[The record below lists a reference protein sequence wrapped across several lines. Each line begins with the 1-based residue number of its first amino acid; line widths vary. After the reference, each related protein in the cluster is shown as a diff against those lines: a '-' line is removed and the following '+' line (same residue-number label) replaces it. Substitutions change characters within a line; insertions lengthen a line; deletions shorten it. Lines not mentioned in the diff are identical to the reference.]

1 MSKPNGNSV
10 KDSSHSHPHKA
21 GTSALVLG
29 ATGVVFG
36 DIGTSPIYAM
46 KQTFIISGAEP
57 DQIYGIASMIFWALM
72 LVVSLKY
79 LTFVMRADNKGEGG
93 MLALLSLMPEHIRAP
108 KSRKHLALLV
118 LVLIGTSLLFGE
130 GGLTPAISVL
140 SATEGLAL
148 LNPDLDV
155 VAVPATVLIL
165 AILFAMQSRGTE
177 TIGKFF
183 GPVTFVWFIL
193 IGSLGIFR
201 ILQEPAVIK
210 ALSPTYA
217 IQYFMNSGLNSLFVL
232 AAVIL
237 VVTGAEALYTDM
249 GHFGAKPIRIAWTI
263 IVGPALVLSYL
274 GQAAV
279 LINDPAAISNPFFAL
294 APNKPMTLVL
304 IIVATAA
311 TIVASQALI
320 TGVFSL
326 SRQAVQLGLFPRLTI
341 RHTNADQEGQIY
353 VPVANWLVGFI
364 SIALVIAFQS
374 TSALASAYVLAI
386 AGTMTVTT
394 IAFTIVARQIWKWP
408 LWKIAPLTTIFLTLD
423 LIFLAGT
430 ATRFFDG
437 GWVPIVFGSLILAMM
452 LIWRAGNRALNRKM
466 RESSRTWQEIYAG
479 CESGEIAMVPGIGIF
494 MASPAE
500 VVPAA
505 LISHVTIMHSLP
517 ESVYV
522 VTIKSDTQP
531 ISTTP
536 VLIDHVTDRLC
547 QVTIFAGY
555 METVKVPNILQRDA
569 MTAEE
574 ESSATYYLSERH
586 FLASEGGNLGKRTET
601 IFEILHRNAVSPTTF
616 YGLPYD
622 RVITIGTR
630 IDL

>member
-1 MSKPNGNSV
+1 MSKPNGSSV
-10 KDSSHSHPHKA
+10 EDASHAHPHKA

-93 MLALLSLMPEHIRAP
+93 MLALLSLMPEHIRSP

-155 VAVPATVLIL
+155 VAVPATVIIL

-201 ILQEPAVIK
+201 ILQEPEVIK

-279 LINDPAAISNPFFAL
+279 LINNPAAISNPFFAL

-304 IIVATAA
+304 IIMATAA

-374 TSALASAYVLAI
+374 SSALASAYVLAI

-408 LWKIAPLTTIFLTLD
+408 LWKIAPLTTLFFTLD
-423 LIFLAGT
+423 IIFLAGT

-452 LIWRAGNRALNRKM
+452 LVWRAGNRALNKKM
-466 RESSRTWQEIYAG
+466 RDSSRTWQEIYAG

-531 ISTTP
+531 VSTTP

-555 METVKVPNILQRDA
+555 METVNVPNILQRDA
-569 MTAEE
+569 LSSEE
-574 ESSATYYLSERH
+574 ENSATYYLSERH
-586 FLASEGGNLGKRTET
+586 FLASDGGNLGKRTET
-601 IFEILHRNAVSPTTF
+601 LFEILHRNAVSPTTF
-616 YGLPYD
+616 YGLPYG

>member
-1 MSKPNGNSV
+1 MSKPNGSSV
-10 KDSSHSHPHKA
+10 KDPSNHHKA

-108 KSRKHLALLV
+108 KSRKHLALLI

-201 ILQEPAVIK
+201 ILQEPEVIK

-279 LINDPAAISNPFFAL
+279 LINNPAAISNPFFAL

-353 VPVANWLVGFI
+353 VPVANWLVGFV

-374 TSALASAYVLAI
+374 SSALASAYVLAI

-394 IAFTIVARQIWKWP
+394 IAFTVVARQIWKWS
-408 LWKIAPLTTIFLTLD
+408 LWKIAPLTSIFLTLD

-452 LIWRAGNRALNRKM
+452 LVWRAGNRALNRKM
-466 RESSRTWQEIYAG
+466 RDSSRTWQEIYAG

-555 METVKVPNILQRDA
+555 METVNVPSILQRNA
-569 MTAEE
+569 MIAEE
-574 ESSATYYLSERH
+574 ELSATYYLSERH
-586 FLASEGGNLGKRTET
+586 FLASDGGNLGKRTEML
-601 IFEILHRNAVSPTTF
+601 FEILHRNAVSPTTF

>member
-201 ILQEPAVIK
+201 ILQEPEVIK

-364 SIALVIAFQS
+364 SIALVIAFRS
-374 TSALASAYVLAI
+374 SSALASAYVLAI

-408 LWKIAPLTTIFLTLD
+408 LWKIAPLTTVFLTLD

-437 GWVPIVFGSLILAMM
+437 GWVPIVFGSLILGMM

-531 ISTTP
+531 VSTTP

-601 IFEILHRNAVSPTTF
+601 LFEILHRNAVSPTTF

>member
-1 MSKPNGNSV
+1 MSKPNGSSV
-10 KDSSHSHPHKA
+10 KDPSHPHKA

-155 VAVPATVLIL
+155 VAVPATVVIL

-183 GPVTFVWFIL
+183 GPVTFVWFVL

-201 ILQEPAVIK
+201 ILQEPEVIK

-249 GHFGAKPIRIAWTI
+249 GHFGAKPIRIAWAI

-279 LINDPAAISNPFFAL
+279 LINDPSAISNPFFAL

-304 IIVATAA
+304 IVVATAA

-353 VPVANWLVGFI
+353 VPVANWLVGFV

-374 TSALASAYVLAI
+374 SSALASAYVLAI

-423 LIFLAGT
+423 VIFLAGT

-437 GWVPIVFGSLILAMM
+437 GWVPIVFGSLILGMM

-531 ISTTP
+531 VSTTP

-555 METVKVPNILQRDA
+555 METVNVPSILQRDA
-569 MTAEE
+569 LSIDEE
-574 ESSATYYLSERH
+574 KSATYYLSERH
-586 FLASEGGNLGKRTET
+586 FLASEGGNLGERTET
-601 IFEILHRNAVSPTTF
+601 LFEILHRNAVSPTTF
-616 YGLPYD
+616 YGLPYG

>member
-1 MSKPNGNSV
+1 MSKPNGNSI
-10 KDSSHSHPHKA
+10 KDSSHPQKA

-93 MLALLSLMPEHIRAP
+93 MLALLSLMPEHIRSP
-108 KSRKHLALLV
+108 KSRKHLALLI

-201 ILQEPAVIK
+201 ILQEPEVIK

-249 GHFGAKPIRIAWTI
+249 GHFGAKPIRIAWAI

-279 LINDPAAISNPFFAL
+279 LINDPSAISNPFFAL

-304 IIVATAA
+304 IVVATAA

-353 VPVANWLVGFI
+353 VPVANWLVGFV

-374 TSALASAYVLAI
+374 SSALASAYVLAI

-430 ATRFFDG
+430 ATRFFEG
-437 GWVPIVFGSLILAMM
+437 GWVPIVFGSLILGMM

-531 ISTTP
+531 VSTTP

-555 METVKVPNILQRDA
+555 METVKVPSILQRDA
-569 MTAEE
+569 MSAEE

-586 FLASEGGNLGKRTET
+586 FLASDSGSLGNRTET
-601 IFEILHRNAVSPTTF
+601 LFEILHRNAVSPTTF

>member
-1 MSKPNGNSV
+1 MSKPNGSSV
-10 KDSSHSHPHKA
+10 EDASHAHPHKA

-93 MLALLSLMPEHIRAP
+93 MLALLSLMPEHIRSP

-201 ILQEPAVIK
+201 ILQEPEVIK

-279 LINDPAAISNPFFAL
+279 LINNPAAISNPFFAL

-304 IIVATAA
+304 IIMATAA

-374 TSALASAYVLAI
+374 SSALASAYVLAI

-408 LWKIAPLTTIFLTLD
+408 LWKIAPLTMIFLTLD

-452 LIWRAGNRALNRKM
+452 LVWRAGNRALNRKM
-466 RESSRTWQEIYAG
+466 RDSSRTWQEIYAG

-531 ISTTP
+531 VSTTP

-555 METVKVPNILQRDA
+555 METVNVPNILQRDA
-569 MTAEE
+569 LSSEE
-574 ESSATYYLSERH
+574 ENSATYYLSERH
-586 FLASEGGNLGKRTET
+586 FLASDGGNLGKRTET
-601 IFEILHRNAVSPTTF
+601 LFEILHRNAVSPTTF
-616 YGLPYD
+616 YGLPYG

>member
-10 KDSSHSHPHKA
+10 KDSSNSHKA
-21 GTSALVLG
+21 GTSALVIG

-108 KSRKHLALLV
+108 KSRKHLALLI

-201 ILQEPAVIK
+201 ILQEPEVIK

-279 LINDPAAISNPFFAL
+279 LINNPAAISNPFFAL

-353 VPVANWLVGFI
+353 VPVANWLVGFV

-374 TSALASAYVLAI
+374 SSALASAYVLAI

-408 LWKIAPLTTIFLTLD
+408 LWKIAPLTTIFFTLD
-423 LIFLAGT
+423 IIFLAGT

-479 CESGEIAMVPGIGIF
+479 CESGDIAMVPGIGIF

-536 VLIDHVTDRLC
+536 VLVDHITDRLT

-555 METVKVPNILQRDA
+555 METVNVPSILQREALSVDA
-569 MTAEE
+569 EK
-574 ESSATYYLSERH
+574 SSTYYLSERH

-601 IFEILHRNAVSPTTF
+601 LFEILHRNAVSPTTF

>member
-1 MSKPNGNSV
+1 MSKPNGSSV
-10 KDSSHSHPHKA
+10 KDPSNHHKA

-201 ILQEPAVIK
+201 ILQEPEVIK

-364 SIALVIAFQS
+364 SIALVITFQS
-374 TSALASAYVLAI
+374 SSALASAYVLAI

-394 IAFTIVARQIWKWP
+394 IAFTVVARQIWKWP
-408 LWKIAPLTTIFLTLD
+408 LWKIAPLTSIFLTLD

-452 LIWRAGNRALNRKM
+452 LVWRAGNRALNRKM
-466 RESSRTWQEIYAG
+466 RDSSRTWQEIYAG

-555 METVKVPNILQRDA
+555 METVNVPSILQRDA
-569 MTAEE
+569 LSREE

-586 FLASEGGNLGKRTET
+586 FLASDGGNLGKRTET
-601 IFEILHRNAVSPTTF
+601 LFEILHRNAVSPTAF

>member
-1 MSKPNGNSV
+1 MSKPNGNLV
-10 KDSSHSHPHKA
+10 KDSAHPHKA

-46 KQTFIISGAEP
+46 KQTFIISGSEP

-201 ILQEPAVIK
+201 ILQEPEVIK

-217 IQYFMNSGLNSLFVL
+217 IQYFLNSGLNSLFVL

-353 VPVANWLVGFI
+353 VPVANWLVGFV

-374 TSALASAYVLAI
+374 SSALASAYVLAI

-408 LWKIAPLTTIFLTLD
+408 LWKIAPLTTIFFTLD
-423 LIFLAGT
+423 IIFLAGT

-466 RESSRTWQEIYAG
+466 RDSSRTWQEIYAG

-536 VLIDHVTDRLC
+536 VLVDHITDRLT

-555 METVKVPNILQRDA
+555 METVNVPSILQREA
-569 MTAEE
+569 MSADEE
-574 ESSATYYLSERH
+574 TSATYYLSERH

-601 IFEILHRNAVSPTTF
+601 LFEILHRNAVSPTTF

>member
-1 MSKPNGNSV
+1 MSKPNGSSV
-10 KDSSHSHPHKA
+10 KDPSNHHKA

-201 ILQEPAVIK
+201 ILQEPEVIK

-364 SIALVIAFQS
+364 SIALVITFQS
-374 TSALASAYVLAI
+374 SSALASAYVLAI

-394 IAFTIVARQIWKWP
+394 IAFTVVARQIWKWP
-408 LWKIAPLTTIFLTLD
+408 LWKIAPLTSIFLTLD

-452 LIWRAGNRALNRKM
+452 LVWRAGNRALNRKM
-466 RESSRTWQEIYAG
+466 RDSSRTWQEIYAG

-555 METVKVPNILQRDA
+555 METVNVPSILQRDA
-569 MTAEE
+569 LSREE

-586 FLASEGGNLGKRTET
+586 FLASDGGNLGKRTET
-601 IFEILHRNAVSPTTF
+601 LFEILHRNAVSPTTF

>member
-10 KDSSHSHPHKA
+10 KDSSHPHKA

-57 DQIYGIASMIFWALM
+57 DQIFGIASMIFWALM

-79 LTFVMRADNKGEGG
+79 LTFVMRADNRGEGG
-93 MLALLSLMPEHIRAP
+93 MLALLSLMPEHIRSP
-108 KSRKHLALLV
+108 KSRKHFAVLI
-118 LVLIGTSLLFGE
+118 LVLIGTSLLFGD
-130 GGLTPAISVL
+130 GVLTPAISVL

-148 LNPDLDV
+148 LDPDLDV
-155 VAVPATVLIL
+155 VAVPATVVIL
-165 AILFAMQSRGTE
+165 SILFAIQSRGTNK
-177 TIGKFF
+177 IGKVF
-183 GPVTFVWFIL
+183 GPVTFVWFTL
-193 IGSLGIFR
+193 IGGLGVYR
-201 ILQEPAVIK
+201 VLEYPDVLK

-217 IQYFMNSGLNSLFVL
+217 IQYFVTHGFHSVIVL

-249 GHFGAKPIRIAWTI
+249 GHFGAKSIRIAWTI

-274 GQAAV
+274 GQASV
-279 LINDPAAISNPFFAL
+279 LMTNPSAISNPFFAL

-353 VPVANWLVGFI
+353 VPIANWLVGIGSI
-364 SIALVIAFQS
+364 SLVIAFKS
-374 TSALASAYVLAI
+374 SSALASAYVLAI
-386 AGTMTVTT
+386 AGTMAVTT
-394 IAFTIVARQIWKWP
+394 VAFTIVARQIWHWP
-408 LWKIAPLTTIFLTLD
+408 LWKIAPLTTIFLSLD
-423 LIFLAGT
+423 LAFLFGT
-430 ATRFFDG
+430 ASRFFDG
-437 GWVPIVFGSLILAMM
+437 GWVPVVLGAVILSVM

-531 ISTTP
+531 VSTTP
-536 VLIDHVTDRLC
+536 VLVDHITDRLT

-555 METVKVPNILQRDA
+555 METVNVPSILQREALSAD
-569 MTAEE
+569 EE
-574 ESSATYYLSERH
+574 KSATYYLSERH
-586 FLASEGGNLGKRTET
+586 FLASEGGNLGNRTET
-601 IFEILHRNAVSPTTF
+601 LFEILHRNAVSPTTF

>member
-1 MSKPNGNSV
+1 MSKPNGSSV
-10 KDSSHSHPHKA
+10 KDPSHPHKA

-93 MLALLSLMPEHIRAP
+93 MLALLSLMPEHIRSP
-108 KSRKHLALLV
+108 KSRKHLALLI

-155 VAVPATVLIL
+155 IAVPATVFIL

-201 ILQEPAVIK
+201 ILQEPEVIK

-279 LINDPAAISNPFFAL
+279 LINNPAAISNPFFAL

-353 VPVANWLVGFI
+353 VPVANWLVGFV
-364 SIALVIAFQS
+364 SIALVITFQS
-374 TSALASAYVLAI
+374 SSALASAYVLAI

-394 IAFTIVARQIWKWP
+394 IAFTVVARQIWKWP
-408 LWKIAPLTTIFLTLD
+408 LWKIAPLTSIFLTLD

-452 LIWRAGNRALNRKM
+452 LVWRAGNRALNRKM
-466 RESSRTWQEIYAG
+466 RDSSRTWQEIYAG

-555 METVKVPNILQRDA
+555 METVNVPSILQRDA
-569 MTAEE
+569 MNAEE
-574 ESSATYYLSERH
+574 ELSATYYLSERH

-601 IFEILHRNAVSPTTF
+601 LFEILHRNAVSPTTF
-616 YGLPYD
+616 YGLPYG

>member
-10 KDSSHSHPHKA
+10 KDSSHPHKA

-93 MLALLSLMPEHIRAP
+93 MLALLSLMPEHIRSP
-108 KSRKHLALLV
+108 KSRKHLALLI

-201 ILQEPAVIK
+201 ILQEPEVIK

-217 IQYFMNSGLNSLFVL
+217 IQYFLNSGLNSLFVL

-279 LINDPAAISNPFFAL
+279 LINDPSAISNPFFAL

-353 VPVANWLVGFI
+353 VPVANWLVGFV

-374 TSALASAYVLAI
+374 SSALASAYVLAI

-430 ATRFFDG
+430 ATRFFEG
-437 GWVPIVFGSLILAMM
+437 GWVPIVFGSLILGMM

-494 MASPAE
+494 MASPSE

-531 ISTTP
+531 VSTTP

-555 METVKVPNILQRDA
+555 METVKVPSILQRDA
-569 MTAEE
+569 MSAEE

-586 FLASEGGNLGKRTET
+586 FLASDSGSLGNRTET
-601 IFEILHRNAVSPTTF
+601 LFEILHRNAVSPTTF

>member
-1 MSKPNGNSV
+1 
-10 KDSSHSHPHKA
+10 
-21 GTSALVLG
+21 
-29 ATGVVFG
+29 
-36 DIGTSPIYAM
+36 
-46 KQTFIISGAEP
+46 
-57 DQIYGIASMIFWALM
+57 MIFWALM

-93 MLALLSLMPEHIRAP
+93 MLALLSLMPEHIRSP
-108 KSRKHLALLV
+108 KSRKHLALLI

-155 VAVPATVLIL
+155 VAVPATVFIL

-201 ILQEPAVIK
+201 ILQEPEVIK

-279 LINDPAAISNPFFAL
+279 LINNPAAISNPFFAL

-353 VPVANWLVGFI
+353 VPVANWLVGFV

-374 TSALASAYVLAI
+374 SSALASAYVLAI

-408 LWKIAPLTTIFLTLD
+408 LWKIAPLTSIFLTLD

-437 GWVPIVFGSLILAMM
+437 GWVPIVFGSLILGMM

-531 ISTTP
+531 VSTTP

-555 METVKVPNILQRDA
+555 METVNVPSILQRDA
-569 MTAEE
+569 LSIDEE
-574 ESSATYYLSERH
+574 KSATYYLSERH
-586 FLASEGGNLGKRTET
+586 FLASEGGSLGKRTET
-601 IFEILHRNAVSPTTF
+601 LFEILHRNAVSPTTF
-616 YGLPYD
+616 YGLPYG

>member
-10 KDSSHSHPHKA
+10 KDPSHPHKA
-21 GTSALVLG
+21 GTSALVIG

-108 KSRKHLALLV
+108 KSRKHLALLI

-201 ILQEPAVIK
+201 ILQEPEVVK

-364 SIALVIAFQS
+364 SIALVISFQS
-374 TSALASAYVLAI
+374 SSALASAYVLAI

-394 IAFTIVARQIWKWP
+394 IAFTVVARQIWKWP
-408 LWKIAPLTTIFLTLD
+408 LWKIAPLTSIFLTLD

-452 LIWRAGNRALNRKM
+452 LVWRAGNRALNRKM
-466 RESSRTWQEIYAG
+466 RDSSRTWQEIYAG

-555 METVKVPNILQRDA
+555 METVNVPNILQRDA
-569 MTAEE
+569 LSREE
-574 ESSATYYLSERH
+574 ENSATYYLSERH
-586 FLASEGGNLGKRTET
+586 FLASDGGNLGKRTET
-601 IFEILHRNAVSPTTF
+601 LFEILHRNAVSPTTF

>member
-1 MSKPNGNSV
+1 
-10 KDSSHSHPHKA
+10 
-21 GTSALVLG
+21 
-29 ATGVVFG
+29 
-36 DIGTSPIYAM
+36 
-46 KQTFIISGAEP
+46 
-57 DQIYGIASMIFWALM
+57 
-72 LVVSLKY
+72 
-79 LTFVMRADNKGEGG
+79 MRADNKGEGG
-93 MLALLSLMPEHIRAP
+93 MLALLSLMPEHIRSP
-108 KSRKHLALLV
+108 KSRKHLALLI

-148 LNPDLDV
+148 LNPDLGV
-155 VAVPATVLIL
+155 VAVPATVFIL

-201 ILQEPAVIK
+201 ILQEPEVIK

-279 LINDPAAISNPFFAL
+279 LINNPAAISNPFFAL

-353 VPVANWLVGFI
+353 VPVANWLVGFV
-364 SIALVIAFQS
+364 SIALVITFQS
-374 TSALASAYVLAI
+374 SSALASAYVLAI

-394 IAFTIVARQIWKWP
+394 IAFTVVARQIWKWP
-408 LWKIAPLTTIFLTLD
+408 LWKIAPLTSIFLTLD

-452 LIWRAGNRALNRKM
+452 LVWRAGNRALNRKM
-466 RESSRTWQEIYAG
+466 RDSSRTWQEIYAG

-555 METVKVPNILQRDA
+555 METVNVPSILQRDA
-569 MTAEE
+569 MNAEE
-574 ESSATYYLSERH
+574 ELSATYYLSERH

-601 IFEILHRNAVSPTTF
+601 LFEILHRNAVSPTTF
-616 YGLPYD
+616 YGLPYG

>member
-1 MSKPNGNSV
+1 MSKPNGSSV
-10 KDSSHSHPHKA
+10 EDASHAHPHKA

-93 MLALLSLMPEHIRAP
+93 MLALLSLMPEHIRSP

-201 ILQEPAVIK
+201 ILQEPEVIK

-279 LINDPAAISNPFFAL
+279 LINNPAAISNPFFAL

-304 IIVATAA
+304 IIMATAA

-374 TSALASAYVLAI
+374 SSALASAYVLAI

-452 LIWRAGNRALNRKM
+452 LVWRAGNRALNKKM
-466 RESSRTWQEIYAG
+466 RDSSRTWQEIYAG

-531 ISTTP
+531 VSTTP

-555 METVKVPNILQRDA
+555 METVNVPNILQRDA
-569 MTAEE
+569 LSSEE
-574 ESSATYYLSERH
+574 ENSATYYLSERH
-586 FLASEGGNLGKRTET
+586 FLASEGGNLGERTET
-601 IFEILHRNAVSPTTF
+601 LFEILHRNAVSPTTF
-616 YGLPYD
+616 YGLPYG

>member
-1 MSKPNGNSV
+1 MSKQNGNSV
-10 KDSSHSHPHKA
+10 EDASHAHKA
-21 GTSALVLG
+21 STSALVLG

-46 KQTFIISGAEP
+46 KQTFLISGSEP

-79 LTFVMRADNKGEGG
+79 LSFVMRADNRGEGG
-93 MLALLSLMPEHIRAP
+93 MLALLSLMPDNIRTP
-108 KSRKHLALLV
+108 RTRKHLALLI
-118 LVLIGTSLLFGE
+118 LVLIGTSLLFGD
-130 GGLTPAISVL
+130 GVLTPAISVL

-155 VAVPATVLIL
+155 VAVPATVVIL
-165 AILFAMQSRGTE
+165 AILFAVQSRGTN
-177 TIGKFF
+177 TIGKVF
-183 GPVTFVWFIL
+183 GPVTFVWFTL
-193 IGSLGIFR
+193 IGGLGVYR
-201 ILQEPAVIK
+201 IMQHPDVLV

-217 IQYFMNSGLNSLFVL
+217 IQYFASHGLHSIFVL

-249 GHFGAKPIRIAWTI
+249 GHFGARPIRIAWAF
-263 IVGPALVLSYL
+263 IVGPSLVLCYL
-274 GQAAV
+274 GQAA
-279 LINDPAAISNPFFAL
+279 LLMNEPSAIANPFFAL
-294 APNKPMTLVL
+294 APNRPMTLVL
-304 IIVATAA
+304 IVVATAA

-353 VPVANWLVGFI
+353 VPIANWLVGFTSI
-364 SIALVIAFQS
+364 SLVIAFKS
-374 TSALASAYVLAI
+374 SSALASAYVLAI
-386 AGTMTVTT
+386 AGTMAVTT
-394 IAFTIVARQIWKWP
+394 IAFTIVARLVWKWP
-408 LWKIAPLTTIFLTLD
+408 LWKIAPLTTIFLSLD
-423 LIFLAGT
+423 IAFLIGT
-430 ATRFFDG
+430 ASRFLDG
-437 GWVPIVFGSLILAMM
+437 GWVPVVLGAIILSVM
-452 LIWRAGNRALNRKM
+452 LIWRAGNQALNKKM
-466 RESSRTWQEIYAG
+466 RDSSRTWQEIYAG

-522 VTIKSDTQP
+522 VTVKSDTEP
-531 ISTTP
+531 VSTTP
-536 VLIDHVTDRLC
+536 VLIDHITDRLC

-555 METVKVPNILQRDA
+555 METVNVPNILQRGA
-569 MTAEE
+569 LSIAEE
-574 ESSATYYLSERH
+574 NSATYYLSERH
-586 FLASEGGNLGKRTET
+586 FLASEGGNLGERTET
-601 IFEILHRNAVSPTTF
+601 LFEILHRNAVSPTTF
-616 YGLPYD
+616 YGLPYG

>member
-10 KDSSHSHPHKA
+10 TDTSNAHPHKA

-93 MLALLSLMPEHIRAP
+93 MLALLSLMPEHIRSP
-108 KSRKHLALLV
+108 KSRKHLALLI

-201 ILQEPAVIK
+201 ILQEPEVIK
-210 ALSPTYA
+210 ALSPSYA

-279 LINDPAAISNPFFAL
+279 LINNPAAISNPFFAL
-294 APNKPMTLVL
+294 APNKPMTLIL
-304 IIVATAA
+304 IIMATAA

-364 SIALVIAFQS
+364 SIALVITFQS
-374 TSALASAYVLAI
+374 SSALASAYVLAI

-394 IAFTIVARQIWKWP
+394 VAFTIVARQIWKWP

-452 LIWRAGNRALNRKM
+452 LVWRAGNRALNRKM
-466 RESSRTWQEIYAG
+466 RDSSRTWQEIYAG

-531 ISTTP
+531 VSTTP

-555 METVKVPNILQRDA
+555 METVNVPNILQREA
-569 MTAEE
+569 LSSEE

-586 FLASEGGNLGKRTET
+586 FLASEGGNLGERTET
-601 IFEILHRNAVSPTTF
+601 LFEILHRNAVSPTQF
-616 YGLPYD
+616 YGLPYG

>member
-1 MSKPNGNSV
+1 MSKPNGGSV
-10 KDSSHSHPHKA
+10 IDSSHPHKA

-93 MLALLSLMPEHIRAP
+93 MLALLSLMPEHIRSP

-177 TIGKFF
+177 AIGKFF

-201 ILQEPAVIK
+201 ILQEPEVIK

-279 LINDPAAISNPFFAL
+279 LINNPAAISNPFFAL

-304 IIVATAA
+304 IIMATAA

-374 TSALASAYVLAI
+374 SSALASAYVLAI

-452 LIWRAGNRALNRKM
+452 LVWRAGNRALNKKM
-466 RESSRTWQEIYAG
+466 RDSSRTWQEIYAG

-531 ISTTP
+531 VSSTP

-555 METVKVPNILQRDA
+555 METVNVPNILQRDA
-569 MTAEE
+569 LSSEE

-586 FLASEGGNLGKRTET
+586 FLASDGGNLGKRTET
-601 IFEILHRNAVSPTTF
+601 LFEILHRNAVSPTTF
-616 YGLPYD
+616 YGLPYG

>member
-10 KDSSHSHPHKA
+10 KDSSNSHPHKA

-201 ILQEPAVIK
+201 ILQEPEVIK

-374 TSALASAYVLAI
+374 SSALASAYVLAI

-408 LWKIAPLTTIFLTLD
+408 LWKIAPLTTIFFTLD
-423 LIFLAGT
+423 IIFLAGT

-555 METVKVPNILQRDA
+555 METVNVPSILQREA
-569 MTAEE
+569 MSAAEE
-574 ESSATYYLSERH
+574 TSATYYLSERH

-601 IFEILHRNAVSPTTF
+601 LFEILHRNAVSPTTF